1 MPDIPERVLELS
13 SEVVSL
19 PELVVLASEPLSE
32 LSSDVVDVL
41 FELSLLLLGPQSS
54 DATADGINDKVTATV
69 VAPAMTADFTG
80 LRNVFSFRVT
90 NTHNPTANCFRLS
103 NKFIPR
109 CYKVF
114 LRLLSPLKL
123 HHCSN

>member
-1 MPDIPERVLELS
+1 MTPTLVVASMPDIPERVLELS

-80 LRNVFSFRVT
+80 LRNVFSFSSDE
-90 NTHNPTANCFRLS
+90 HA
-103 NKFIPR
+103 
-109 CYKVF
+109 
-114 LRLLSPLKL
+114 
-123 HHCSN
+123 